1 MIIYNVTSKVD
12 WSIHDEW
19 VKWMQEVHLP
29 EVVATGCFTEAKLLR
44 ILETDEE
51 EGPTYAAQ
59 YFAESKAKQEL
70 YIDQFAP
77 ELRQKVFDKWANRIL
92 SFRSIMQ
99 VIN

>member
-1 MIIYNVTSKVD
+1 MIIYNVTSKID
-12 WSIHDEW
+12 WSIHDDW
-19 VKWMQEVHLP
+19 IKWMQEEHMP
-29 EVVATGCFTEAKLLR
+29 EVIATGCFTHYQLLR

-59 YFAESKAKQEL
+59 YFAENKLLQEL

-77 ELRQKVFDKWANRIL
+77 ELRDKAFNRWANHVL
-92 SFRSIMQ
+92 SFRSVMQ

>member
-12 WSIHDEW
+12 WSIHDAW
-19 VKWMQEVHLP
+19 VKWMQEEHMP
-29 EVVATGCFTEAKLLR
+29 EVVQTGCFTQYQLLR
-44 ILETDEE
+44 ILETDEA

-59 YFAESKAKQEL
+59 YFAENKLQQEEYIEKFSPSLRRKAHE
-70 YIDQFAP
+70 
-77 ELRQKVFDKWANRIL
+77 KWGARLI